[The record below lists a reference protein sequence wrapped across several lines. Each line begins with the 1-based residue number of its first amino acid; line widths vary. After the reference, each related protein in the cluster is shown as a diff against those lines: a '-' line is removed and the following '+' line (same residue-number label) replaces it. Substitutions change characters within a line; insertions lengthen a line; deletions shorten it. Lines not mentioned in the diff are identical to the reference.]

1 MVGRILIVEGS
12 EQLLSSSARQLEQ
25 HGYEVDLAFSLP
37 KAAELFTISGH
48 AIVIIDLLMAEQE
61 VKAVIGGML
70 GAKPGTRI
78 IVTTAS
84 GSMKQASDAMKL
96 GAFDFIVKPYDSHRI
111 LHIVNN
117 AALPPDRDQQGEA
130 PAEPSR
136 GYPALDAAV
145 HRMVAQVAPSLVPV
159 LITGPKGVMKESVA
173 RLIHAKSSL
182 RDREFVALDCK
193 RGKASEFHERL
204 PSDLVRAGGTAFLN
218 DICDLS
224 LKIQTQLLWYLQTGL
239 VKDAQ
244 GEAHR
249 ADIRIICG
257 TSLKPQAAMEAG
269 RLREDLYYRLSIAV
283 LEVPGLNGG
292 RFSVSVIAQEL
303 FGAYSRAIGHGD
315 LELGAEVRDMFEHYS
330 WPGQQA
336 ELLKLLRSVADT
348 APIGVVTPAHLPRS
362 FIKAFR
368 EDQTA
373 TTRSRQDE
381 GTGTQGQSHVYEG
394 ALRGLIRDG
403 LTLSEIEKIVVE
415 LTIRHYQ
422 GSIPRAAAHLDV
434 SPSTLYRKLENWAKG

>member
-1 MVGRILIVEGS
+1 M
-12 EQLLSSSARQLEQ
+12 
-25 HGYEVDLAFSLP
+25 P
-37 KAAELFTISGH
+37 KAAELFTTSGH

-70 GAKPGTRI
+70 GAKPRTRI

-84 GSMKQASDAMKL
+84 GSMKQASDAMKI

-117 AALPPDRDQQGEA
+117 AALVLDDDPKGNPPE
-130 PAEPSR
+130 ESFR
-136 GYPALDAAV
+136 GYLALDAAV
-145 HRMVAQVAPSLVPV
+145 HRTVAQFAPSLAPV

-173 RLIHAKSSL
+173 RLIHVKSTL
-182 RDREFVALDCK
+182 RDRIFVALDCK
-193 RGKASEFHERL
+193 KGRAGEFYDRL
-204 PSDLVRAGGTAFLN
+204 PIDLVKTGGTVFLN
-218 DICDLS
+218 DICDLPF
-224 LKIQTQLLWYLQTGL
+224 KIQTQLLWYLQTGL
-239 VKDAQ
+239 IKDGQ
-244 GEAHR
+244 GETHR
-249 ADIRIICG
+249 ADIRVICG
-257 TSLKPQAAMEAG
+257 TSLRPQAAMEAG
-269 RLREDLYYRLSIAV
+269 RLREDLYYRLSVAT
-283 LEVPGLNGG
+283 LAVPGLNGG

-303 FGAYSRAIGHGD
+303 FGAYSRAIGRGD

-336 ELLKLLRSVADT
+336 ELLKLLRSVADA
-348 APIGVVTPAHLPRS
+348 APAGVVTPAHLPRS

-373 TTRSRQDE
+373 TTRNRLDGGS
-381 GTGTQGQSHVYEG
+381 GGQSQSDVYEA
-394 ALRGLIRDG
+394 ALRTLIRDG
-403 LTLSEIEKIVVE
+403 LTLSEIEKAVVE

-422 GSIPRAAAHLDV
+422 GSIPRAAVHLDV